1 MQNLNRCANF
11 APHFFTLLGFSMRKI
26 ISLICL
32 LLPILANADEV
43 QIRED
48 APDRHIVVKGDTLW
62 DISAKFF
69 KDPWKWPEIWALNKQ
84 DIKDPH
90 WIYPGNVVYLDRR
103 SGTLSITPPS
113 GDSTST
119 ATPTSD
125 VAPANDIEKFSPK
138 VRVVG
143 QNSEA
148 IPAIP
153 LNIIS
158 SFLSRPLVVEEEV
171 LETAP
176 KLVGTYE
183 QRTLLSASDI
193 AYAQNLPTDKGT
205 QWQIYRPSKAFIDPD
220 TDEELGQEVL
230 YLGDA
235 TAEKFGDPSTMRI
248 THAILEINKGDY
260 FAQAASGYS
269 ANFLPHAPNT
279 KIDTKIISIYG
290 GVEQAGQRAVI
301 TLNKGQRD
309 GIEVGHVLGVYQ
321 KGEVIKTK
329 GWFTPNV
336 VLPDMRYG
344 LVMVFRVFN
353 KVSYALVMETKL
365 PVQLLDRAS
374 TPE

>member
-69 KDPWKWPEIWALNKQ
+69 KDPWKWPDIWALNKQ

-103 SGTLSITPPS
+103 SGTLSTTPPS
-113 GDSTST
+113 GDTTSSATQT
-119 ATPTSD
+119 AD

-153 LNIIS
+153 LNIIG
-158 SFLSRPLVVEEEV
+158 SFLSRPLVVEAED
-171 LETAP
+171 LESAP
-176 KLVGTYE
+176 TLVGTYE
-183 QRTLLSASDI
+183 HRTLLSTNDI
-193 AYAQNLPTDKGT
+193 AYAKGLPSDKGA
-205 QWQIYRPSKAFIDPD
+205 QWQIYRPSVSFVDPD

-248 THAILEINKGDY
+248 TKAVLEINKGDH

-269 ANFLPHAPNT
+269 ANFLPHAPSTQINA
-279 KIDTKIISIYG
+279 KVISIYG
-290 GVEQAGQRAVI
+290 GVQQAGQRAVI

-309 GIEVGHVLGVYQ
+309 GIEVGHVLGIYQ

-365 PVQLLDRAS
+365 PVQLLDRVS

>member
-62 DISAKFF
+62 DISAKVF
-69 KDPWKWPEIWALNKQ
+69 KDPWKWPEILALNKQ
-84 DIKDPH
+84 DIKDPQ
-90 WIYPGNVVYLDRR
+90 WNYPGNVVYLDRR
-103 SGTLSITPPS
+103 SGTLSTNPPS
-113 GDSTST
+113 GDTTSA
-119 ATPTSD
+119 ATQNSD
-125 VAPANDIEKFSPK
+125 VAPANNIEKFSPK

-158 SFLSRPLVVEEEV
+158 SFLSRPLVVEGEE
-171 LETAP
+171 LESAP

-183 QRTLLSASDI
+183 QRTLLSANDI
-193 AYAQNLPTDKGT
+193 AYAKDLPSDKGT
-205 QWQIYRPSKAFIDPD
+205 QWQIYRPSVTFVDPD

-248 THAILEINKGDY
+248 TKSVLEINKGDY

-269 ANFLPHAPNT
+269 ANFLPHAPSTN
-279 KIDTKIISIYG
+279 INAKIISIYG